1 MRGPVSCYAAMT
13 HGAVTG
19 ACRLGAVGSMTRGT
33 TVMLLIIRRVNKAL
47 AGGHRRAM
55 TARTLAVQRYITR
68 GLMIDIMIC
77 PDTAGM
83 TGRTYVRTVFMAC
96 GRADQCVR
104 RAVMTGRTAVMNLVV
119 AVARKGRRWIRM
131 TYRTACL
138 DCYITRSYMVYTM
151 IR

>member
-1 MRGPVSCYAAMT
+1 
-13 HGAVTG
+13 
-19 ACRLGAVGSMTRGT
+19 
-33 TVMLLIIRRVNKAL
+33 MLLIIRRVNKAL

-68 GLMIDIMIC
+68 GLMIDVMIC
-77 PDTAGM
+77 PDAAGM

-119 AVARKGRRWIRM
+119 AVARKGRGMDQDDILHSLLRSLHNQRLHGLHHDPLKVLCPYDRWRRLPGCRWI
-131 TYRTACL
+131 
-138 DCYITRSYMVYTM
+138 
-151 IR
+151 